1 MKKWVITKFTK
12 EITDNHK
19 DMYTHKKLEGDTIK
33 FRLLDD
39 DGIIYMY
46 GEMLKSVWD
55 DGEEEDLFEPL
66 DWSEGCYG
74 CTEIQFKENGKYET
88 L

>member
-1 MKKWVITKFTK
+1 MKNWIITKFTK
-12 EITDNHK
+12 EITDDRQDK
-19 DMYTHKKLEGDTIK
+19 YTHKKLEGDTIK

-55 DGEEEDLFEPL
+55 NGDEDDLFEPL
-66 DWSEGCYG
+66 DWAEGTYG